1 MPVRRGVVASVVR
14 TVSFHVATFAYACVL
29 GAFFAISGSLLLL
42 LVGCLLVGS
51 SQFARK
57 LTKVLWRT
65 EMAIDAL
72 VADNDELGSVLRRRR
87 SSHRTGQDVPEQEDP
102 VLGEVT
108 LPVMLLSLLYF
119 LVFKWI
125 LDMIFS
131 AVPLILWVVSLAQV
145 LPKDAGLSDVN
156 IVSTGTTAAQVFAA
170 VAFAFL
176 AHQLGVTSA
185 RGLLFVSRNV
195 AQVLFSRNNSEETR
209 EQSVDG
215 APFATEGRIGQEERH
230 IGAAASNNYGTMGGK
245 HPRSHLKSNSASVS
259 NEKLSAE
266 AVTRNLYQD
275 GRSASE
281 SSVPRSRGPR
291 DMKQQPASFDGAYV
305 PPGMPPMPPSRPLP
319 HVERAFQDDM
329 HHHDDDQEFQMC
341 CCKVVIKS
349 DAKETDESDSR
360 QGGSGAR
367 GGRRGGGRRGNSR
380 GGSTWGRGGGRGDLG
395 LDQMRLDMRGP
406 PAFPHFNGEFP
417 PWGAEWRARWLEH
430 WSHWQDWRWP
440 TTDQRRQGKRR
451 RGMRRRNSFDDVY
464 AVAVPVATTLSDAED
479 DAKKE
484 PAHTSMYEALD
495 LTPSAPPLSSRRGS
509 FDAHWERPDSREQG
523 DRDHHRRDSM
533 HKSWSEPIGRR
544 SLKEYSQAEYSQA
557 MGTSESDEDESDG
570 DFRSNKRDKDDAMR
584 GLLWDQHQRTDGSFK
599 GAFRNE
605 REVAGEADGTAGLFR
620 QNRVEWKQRHYEKK
634 VQKYEQK
641 LRAAQ
646 EKLDKRREEHAARQ
660 ERSIDARERDR
671 YAREI
676 EQVAD
681 EAFHAPRTKQDSVQ
695 MRLQSSGDAKASA
708 PRHTT
713 PAAPPVPTASPVLPA
728 APSAPVAP
736 PVPPPRRAPLTSTGG
751 DPRKRALSSRVRGRP
766 STLTDHQ
773 VRSTSNTFEQ
783 HDRVEH
789 NEREDKGSV
798 SIAPVS
804 QAGSSRDISDL
815 EILGHYGSITRSYED
830 DDVTNMRAYAPLSYT
845 DSPPQ
850 YITALDPSPIY
861 RGSSD
866 QPDYDSFSP
875 MNSPR
880 SSGAGRGSFDVDH
893 VYDLLSPTN
902 SIHDADFPTDKFQ
915 QVYRSIQ
922 MAAVPE
928 SRRSMAAEKGGLEAK
943 SEFKGVSGRRD
954 RVNFSAF
961 APPSVCLSP
970 KPFQFTVWAFLLNQR
985 SEMQE
990 LAKSDHPE
998 SRKLSLES
1006 KLDVRRGA
1014 LVHVTLEVPNGFEV
1028 LNGATQ
1034 GFAWEG
1040 NISSVDYDVMCTEGA
1055 AFGRVLFKAR
1065 ITVGSSVAVLNS
1077 FVLVGSRVME
1087 PSELEVDVLEGWM
1100 DVMEQTYRE
1109 IPFRSLEMKE
1119 LVGKG
1124 YFGDA
1129 YRASLDGQDV
1139 VVKTIRASEFGDTTS
1154 QIVREFQHEAAMLN
1168 MFGHHP
1174 CIVPFVGASTDT
1186 KFPLALVTKYLPYG
1200 SLEDNLR
1207 GSSSLSIDERTGML
1221 KDAAAGLLNIH
1232 EGGFIHRDLAARN
1245 CLVDQGSRVRICD
1258 FGLCRRVRSET
1269 AGMLMKDAVG
1279 PVKYMAPESLQ
1290 PPHAFS
1296 YDSDVYMFGVLMWET
1311 YTSSLPFA
1319 SLTPVEAMMHVLR
1332 GERLPVPKELPES
1345 LQTLMQNCFHDSPA
1359 ERPSMQ
1365 EVVTALDNSLVSSQL
1380 CRFADKG
1387 ARSIHLG
1394 ITRVLHGELRKAAGR
1409 HRHDPMPK
1417 KKRRAFDEGRYRQ
1430 LVAHYRNIVTSK
1442 VSLSFQTAIRRFP
1455 FQSKVKQMA
1464 SPRWTAEHD
1473 ELLLSVAGHYSMWPE
1488 RVQAFTNEL
1497 HKRRDFLPMPEPAFT
1512 LPEIQNHLNEL
1523 CEIAPTGPVK
1533 SLSKGW
1539 YPKRTELLQTID
1551 NNTIGESNE
1560 VKTVLFNHAVKEKGW
1575 NFSATIEQVKWKL
1588 GRLPRNGQH
1597 TGDANVP
1604 TQPTSVQQCSG
1615 TKRTSTEST
1624 GTWFTRKRQNVGNYA
1639 TTNSFSV
1646 ADDAEN
1652 EANLVDNGYKRGYI
1666 VTESDGSDIEHTG
1679 GDGVPTVVREEPV
1692 PSPDSGDSAGTTKA
1706 RENIGNHGHQRVE
1719 IKVRREVRTEL
1730 EQTSINSHKETSI
1743 TGGET
1748 MTTHLR
1754 LLVNNK
1760 LMSDVV
1766 FVVEGTDIFAHKCIC
1781 IRSPFFKTLLSGEI
1795 SQSRALRV
1803 KIADVSRA
1811 TFLALVEYVYTDK
1824 VNVSSDNV
1832 ELFVAADRFG
1842 IESLKKQCSKKLLES
1857 LCIDNAAKTLLAAIQ
1872 HNDPVLRDTCFSFTL
1887 RNLEKVSKT
1896 KSFHEMAK
1904 RDPEMVVKIVQ
1915 KVSTLV
1921 HIA

>member
-1311 YTSSLPFA
+1311 FTSSLPFA

-1365 EVVTALDNSLVSSQL
+1365 EVCRCCDLHGDGQV

-1409 HRHDPMPK
+1409 HRHDPMPDARLADAVRLPDLMACAPLTPKIELQLGARREGK
-1417 KKRRAFDEGRYRQ
+1417 KSVVLLTKDAIAS
-1430 LVAHYRNIVTSK
+1430 LWLITATS
-1442 VSLSFQTAIRRFP
+1442 SLR
-1455 FQSKVKQMA
+1455 
-1464 SPRWTAEHD
+1464 
-1473 ELLLSVAGHYSMWPE
+1473 SMWPE